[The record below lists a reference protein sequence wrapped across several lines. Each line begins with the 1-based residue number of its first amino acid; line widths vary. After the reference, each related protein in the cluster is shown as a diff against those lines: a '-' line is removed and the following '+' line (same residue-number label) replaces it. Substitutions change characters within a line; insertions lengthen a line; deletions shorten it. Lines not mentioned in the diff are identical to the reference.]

1 MFGLSRVCRNG
12 LERSGAAS
20 DARSGVGCLE
30 RRRMPGAALETL
42 GGVGCLKQRR
52 TLEMASDAW
61 SGVGHLACCR
71 QSGRLRAR
79 QAAYKLRLR
88 IFRAGAFV
96 RRARSLSA
104 RRPGTR
110 PAVPQAG
117 RLPIP
122 DVSVRRPFLLFLRSL
137 PAASIIAPLRAPPP
151 PCAGARTTDSP

>member
-104 RRPGTR
+104 RAARDSARCSAGWAASDSGRVGPAPVFAFFEVAPRGFHYR
-110 PAVPQAG
+110 PAAG
-117 RLPIP
+117 TSTTL
-122 DVSVRRPFLLFLRSL
+122 RR
-137 PAASIIAPLRAPPP
+137 
-151 PCAGARTTDSP
+151 RTYHR